1 MEMGVDINIAIMHVY
16 DLYDCDYDNDIG
28 MCA

>member
-16 DLYDCDYDNDIG
+16 DLYEIH
-28 MCA
+28 MIVIMIMI